1 MIHSCIRCIHSLPH
15 FTRIIHLKRCNKQ
28 FDALVL
34 EEKTTNLHT
43 LLGKMFLK
51 LILKKNTHQLS
62 QRSLIQVPFCRFS
75 SMAGQPPPA
84 PMIRAY
90 FDHWFPLQGL
100 LKPSFLGGVR
110 DQGGWLTNAINSRL
124 AGGQSWVLHLTGIK
138 ELSRSEMFS
147 PWNMG
152 VWGGA
157 KTTQMPLFTPQKNKA
172 LLSY

>member
-1 MIHSCIRCIHSLPH
+1 MPL
-15 FTRIIHLKRCNKQ
+15 
-28 FDALVL
+28 
-34 EEKTTNLHT
+34 
-43 LLGKMFLK
+43 FLK
-51 LILKKNTHQLS
+51 KRRRICTPCLAKCSLNLFWKKNTHQLS